1 MPRAAKRRRWI
12 LDLFALLAPGVF
24 LVAALSA
31 TSATSATSP
40 TSGTPAVTVLSS
52 HAYAAAQPPA
62 PPSGQP
68 PPAQAPSSQPP
79 PAPPPRPP
87 APPAGGGF
95 REAFPRRPPADP
107 ASVERGK
114 ALYGVNCTF
123 CHGADTRG
131 GDGGPSLLRAALVLD
146 DQHGEL
152 IGPVIQNGRP
162 GRGMPKFALSAEQ
175 VTDIANFVHS
185 FRAAGYDESRNT
197 PENIVVGDARAGE
210 AFFTAK
216 CASCHSPAG
225 DLKGFAAKFADPK
238 MMQQNWLMPG
248 SSGRGGPMAPV
259 KLQPITVAVTLP
271 SGEKVDGVVDRLD
284 DFVVSLTQADGTHR
298 SFRTDGDTPKVEV
311 HDPLQPHRDLLRTY
325 TDTDIHN
332 VTAFLATLK

>member
-1 MPRAAKRRRWI
+1 MPRAAERRRMR
-12 LDLFALLAPGVF
+12 DVFAPVVPGAW
-24 LVAALSA
+24 LVAALSV
-31 TSATSATSP
+31 TSVMSVMS
-40 TSGTPAVTVLSS
+40 VTAI
-52 HAYAAAQPPA
+52 HARAAALPA
-62 PPSGQP
+62 P
-68 PPAQAPSSQPP
+68 PSSQPP
-79 PAPPPRPP
+79 AQPPRPP
-87 APPAGGGF
+87 QPAGGGGF

-175 VTDIANFVHS
+175 VADVANFIHS
-185 FRAAGYDESRNT
+185 FRAAGYDESRNI
-197 PENIVVGDARAGE
+197 PENIVVGDAHAGE
-210 AFFTAK
+210 GFFAAK

-225 DLKGFAAKFADPK
+225 DLKGFAAKFAEPK
-238 MMQQNWLMPG
+238 MMQQTWLMPG
-248 SSGRGGPMAPV
+248 SVGRGALSPVKVAPV
-259 KLQPITVAVTLP
+259 TVTVTLP
-271 SGEKVDGVVDRLD
+271 SGEKVEGAVDRLD